1 MALRH
6 VSVLGYLDQ
15 IEIIGR
21 LIEECAFAA
30 GFDDRANYQCQLAIG
45 EACENI
51 IIHGYG
57 GEGMGE
63 IDVTVQTM
71 PGEITV
77 ELRDDAPPFDAA
89 QKPEEVNWSEE
100 DPPIGGLGLL
110 IIHRVMD
117 KIEYRRF
124 DNQNYLKLR
133 KTVSSYKT

>member
-1 MALRH
+1 MDLRR
-6 VSVLGYLDQ
+6 VSVMGYLDQ
-15 IEIIGR
+15 IEIVGR
-21 LIEECAFAA
+21 LIEECALAA
-30 GFDDRANYQCQLAIG
+30 GFDNRTSYQCQLAIG

-57 GEGMGE
+57 GEGVGK
-63 IDVTVQTM
+63 IDVTVQSM

-77 ELRDDAPPFDAA
+77 ELRDNAPPFDAA

-117 KIEYRRF
+117 KIEYLRQG
-124 DNQNYLKLR
+124 DQNYLKLR
-133 KTVSSYKT
+133 KTIRNTST

>member
-6 VSVLGYLDQ
+6 VSVSGYLDQ

-21 LIEECAFAA
+21 LIEECALAA
-30 GFDDRANYQCQLAIG
+30 GFDDRISYQCQLAIG

-57 GEGMGE
+57 GEGIGE
-63 IDVTVQTM
+63 IDITVQTM

-77 ELRDDAPPFDAA
+77 ELKDDAPPFNAA

-117 KIEYRRF
+117 KIEYRRL

-133 KTVSSYKT
+133 KTISSPVT

>member
-21 LIEECAFAA
+21 LIEECALAA